1 MRPKEWPPGV
11 EPISVGDLGRLGI
24 DPENQLF
31 WDGRK
36 IEIRRRL
43 DLTRTQKFLALLVT
57 IFAILGGLGAFLS
70 GLDDG
75 ASFLCARGVH
85 LLGCPLAR

>member
-11 EPISVGDLGRLGI
+11 EPISVDDLGRLGI

-43 DLTRTQKFLALLVT
+43 DLTRTQKFLALVVT

-85 LLGCPLAR
+85 LLGCPQAR